1 VSAIAAYGL
10 RVDLPRAWEGR
21 LFRRSRPLRA
31 ADHPEAYGHPE
42 GSVNPVL
49 HLGNFALPPGRGDYG
64 TGAVER
70 MSAAHVF
77 LSLVEF
83 DREEADRPLFSAHGV
98 PRLDVIDFGPRSLQR
113 HIPGQL
119 GCQRFFTENG
129 RAFCLY
135 VVLGSRRHAGALV
148 AQTRT
153 VLSGLEV
160 AAP

>member
-1 VSAIAAYGL
+1 MSAIAAYGL

-21 LFRRSRPLRA
+21 IFRRARPPRT
-31 ADHPEAYGHPE
+31 ADHPAAYGHPE

-49 HLGNFALPPGRGDYG
+49 HLGNFALPPGRGDFG

-70 MSAAHVF
+70 MGVAQVF

-83 DREEADRPLFSAHGV
+83 DREEADRPLFATRGV
-98 PRLDVIDFGPRSLQR
+98 PRPEVADFGPRSLQR

-119 GCQRFFTENG
+119 GCQRFFTENS

-135 VVLGSRRHAGALV
+135 VVLGSRRHAEALV
-148 AQTRT
+148 AQTDT
-153 VLSGLEV
+153 VLAGLEV